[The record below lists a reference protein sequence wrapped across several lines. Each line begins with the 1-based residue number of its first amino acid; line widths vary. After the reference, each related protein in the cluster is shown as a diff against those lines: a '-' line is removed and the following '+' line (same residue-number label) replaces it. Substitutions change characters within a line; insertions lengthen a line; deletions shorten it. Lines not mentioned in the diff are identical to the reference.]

1 MKFLLNGYF
10 GFDNAGDEAVLAAM
24 LADLRALNP
33 DATFIATSGNPAQTA
48 KNYGCEAIGRQN
60 PRELFAAISGCDV
73 FISGGGS
80 LVQDV
85 TSFRNV
91 VYYTALLRLAKMLG
105 KKTMVYAQGVGPLQ
119 AAKSRKLACKAFQS
133 ADILTVRDPDSAALL
148 REIGVTK
155 PIEITADP
163 VWNLAFSPQPKQPK
177 TWGVALR
184 SWPGQDKTALA
195 RIVGALRGVANSQG
209 ATLKFLAMQP
219 GTREQPGPDLEI
231 LQGLTTA
238 GEILETRGAHPSEI
252 VGMCASFDVM
262 IAMRL
267 HALIFAA
274 SAGVPVV
281 AMNYDPKVASL
292 ATLLGAPLLQSP
304 SPSDLATLPTLISEA
319 KSVAPEILA
328 DFRAKAKRNAELAIQ
343 LATPETKPAS

>member
-10 GFDNAGDEAVLAAM
+10 GFDNAGDEAVLCAM

-33 DATFIATSGNPAQTA
+33 AATFVATSGNPAQTTR
-48 KNYGCEAIGRQN
+48 NHGCQSIGRQN
-60 PRELFAAISGCDV
+60 PRELLSAISSCDV
-73 FISGGGS
+73 FVSGGGS

-91 VYYTALLRLAKMLG
+91 VYYTTLLRLAKIMG
-105 KKTMVYAQGVGPLQ
+105 RKTMVYAQGVGPLRSN
-119 AAKSRKLACKAFQS
+119 KSRKVARGAFQS
-133 ADILTVRDPDSAALL
+133 ADILTVRDPESAALL
-148 REIGVTK
+148 KEIGVTRD
-155 PIEITADP
+155 IEITADP
-163 VWNLAFSPQPKQPK
+163 VWNLAFHAQPKREK

-184 SWPGQDKTALA
+184 SWPHQDEGAVA
-195 RIVGALRGVANSQG
+195 RIVGALRATANARG

-219 GTREQPGPDLEI
+219 GPDTKI

-238 GEILETRGAHPSEI
+238 GEILETRDATPGEI
-252 VGMCASFDVM
+252 VGLCASFDLM

-292 ATLLGAPLLQSP
+292 ATLLGASSLPSP
-304 SPSDLATLPTLISEA
+304 SPSDLATLPDLIASA
-319 KSVAPEILA
+319 NAVSPEILV
-328 DFRAKAKRNAELAIQ
+328 DFRAKAKRNAELAVG
-343 LATPETKPAS
+343 LAN

>member
-10 GFDNAGDEAVLAAM
+10 GFDNAGDEAVLSAM
-24 LADLRALNP
+24 LADLRAQSP
-33 DATFIATSGNPAQTA
+33 GATFVATSGNIAQTTQ
-48 KNYGCEAIGRQN
+48 NHGCEAIGRQA

-91 VYYTALLRLAKMLG
+91 VYYTTLLRLAKMMG
-105 KKTMVYAQGVGPLQ
+105 KKTMVYAQGVGPLS
-119 AAKSRKLACKAFQS
+119 APKSRNLAKKAFQS
-133 ADILTVRDPDSAALL
+133 ADVLTVRDPESAALL
-148 REIGVTK
+148 REIGVTRE
-155 PIEITADP
+155 IEITADP
-163 VWNLAFSPQPKQPK
+163 VWNLTFSPQPKQSK

-184 SWPGQDKTALA
+184 SWPHQDESALA
-195 RIVGALRGVANSQG
+195 RIVGALRGAASSQD
-209 ATLKFLAMQP
+209 ATLQFLAMQP
-219 GTREQPGPDLEI
+219 GPDNEI

-238 GEILETRGAHPSEI
+238 GEILETRDASPGEI
-252 VGMCASFDVM
+252 VGLCAGFDLM

-292 ATLLGAPLLQSP
+292 ATLLGAPWLPSP
-304 SPSDLATLPTLISEA
+304 SPSDLAALPALIASA
-319 KSVAPEILA
+319 KPVASEILA
-328 DFRAKAKRNAELAIQ
+328 DFRAKAKRNAELAIG
-343 LATPETKPAS
+343 LAS